1 MKQLL
6 GIMSGLN
13 ISDGL
18 FTDYAVNQELVNEAN
33 SLMETLVFGGNFIL
47 LKIAGALV
55 CSLAL
60 WLVYKRFPRTALA
73 ATSLIVLG
81 YSMVLTWNIVIF
93 AVF

>member
-18 FTDYAVNQELVNEAN
+18 FTDYAVNNEIVKEAN
-33 SLMETLVFGGNFIL
+33 SLMKAFVFGGDFVL
-47 LKIAGALV
+47 LKIAGAIL

-73 ATSLIVLG
+73 ATSFIVLV
-81 YSMVLTWNIVIF
+81 YSVVLTLNIV
-93 AVF
+93 VFTVN